1 MMQDYD
7 PKGSILTVLDCFT
20 DISYA
25 STILALCLEQI
36 DENRPD
42 LIPRL
47 HWILS
52 VLKRDMENVAE
63 DGVLHSKRLRDYLY
77 RIKPDNNEGDR
88 QLED

>member
-20 DISYA
+20 DISQTL
-25 STILALCLEQI
+25 TILALCLEQI

-42 LIPRL
+42 LVARL

-52 VLKRDMENVAE
+52 VLQAHMETLIEHGAFNAE
-63 DGVLHSKRLRDYLY
+63 RVRDYLY
-77 RIKPDNNEGDR
+77 QIEVEDN
-88 QLED
+88 